1 MTSILVVSHSK
12 DLVQGLCALLYQIS
26 NNKVQLEGV
35 GGIESKDTPFGSDPL
50 MIKEALER
58 LNTPKGT
65 LVFCDLGSSLLSV
78 EMALEFLNEDQKK
91 QVKISTGPLVE
102 GSLVAAAL
110 IASGAE
116 FSHVWKESNQALA
129 SKQKHLDDDT
139 TKSYHQTKDEKSISF
154 CFKIKNKHGIHA
166 RPAAQIVKIT
176 TQYTSQIFLQSISQG
191 IRKVDGKS
199 INQVLSLGVASG
211 EEVIITCVG
220 QDSQQALDSLKELI
234 FNNFYEEECEGETV
248 IESEKKSRRK
258 KPNEYY
264 GTSLLSGCAEGS
276 AFLVHKKNLEI
287 PQYNVK
293 YPFKEWKRLENAL
306 NKVKDSLAQ
315 ALFQAKHL
323 NKKERAVLEAQLLS
337 LEDPVLLDAC
347 SQCIFIEKINAE
359 KALAVSFKEVTSQF
373 DQLEDVYLKERVND
387 LNVLLDQLIRVL
399 LSQGVHIQPP
409 SKESILI
416 AEDLSPFEVAKLD
429 PKYIRGVVLCG
440 GSQIS
445 HSSILLRSIGI
456 PTLIEA
462 GKECLEIA
470 PDTQLFLDSGK
481 GVLTLK
487 RNSLRTP
494 KKAFVKKNLPV
505 SIMANIHDIE
515 GAHKAIAYGADGI
528 GLLRTELLFMESLY
542 LTPEETQYKAYS
554 EIASLMKGLPVVI
567 RTFDVGGDKEHPAL
581 LNENNPFLGL
591 RGLRYSLH
599 QIDLFKIHLKAILR
613 ACSHGTIWLSLPFV
627 SRLEELLKV
636 KELIDELAQEI
647 GMKKRPPLGVLI
659 EIPSAAIVLEHFIKY
674 IDFVDIGSND
684 LTQYTL
690 AADRTNPNVSDICNP
705 LEPSVLLLIKKIH
718 DICKQHKVHTS
729 VCGEF
734 AGNTLGFSFLSSLGV
749 DVCSVSPHVI
759 HTLHEE
765 YRGIF
770 NLDDLWKCQT
780 KEQVLSFFRECGF

>member
-26 NNKVQLEGV
+26 KNKVQFEGV

-58 LNTPKGT
+58 LYTPKGT

-102 GSLVAAAL
+102 GALVAVAL
-110 IASGAE
+110 IAAGAE

-129 SKQKHLDDDT
+129 SKQKHLEHDT
-139 TKSYHQTKDEKSISF
+139 TESYRQTKDEKSISF

-166 RPAAQIVKIT
+166 RPAAQIVKIA
-176 TQYTSQIFLQSISQG
+176 TQYSSQIYLQSISQG
-191 IRKVDGKS
+191 IRRVDGKS
-199 INQVLSLGVASG
+199 INQVLSLGVTSG

-220 QDSQQALDSLKELI
+220 KDNQQAIDSLKELI
-234 FNNFYEEECEGETV
+234 FNNFYEEESECETAVVPEQ
-248 IESEKKSRRK
+248 KSRSK
-258 KPNEYY
+258 EPNVYY

-276 AFLVHKKNLEI
+276 AFLMHRQSLEI
-287 PQYNVK
+287 PHYTVK
-293 YPFKEWKRLENAL
+293 YPFKEWRRLEKAL

-323 NKKERAVLEAQLLS
+323 NIKDKAVLEAQLLS
-337 LEDPVLLDAC
+337 LEDPILLDAC
-347 SQCIFIEKINAE
+347 SHCIFFEKINAE
-359 KALAVSFKEVTSQF
+359 KAFAISFKEVISQF
-373 DQLEDVYLKERVND
+373 EQLDDAYLTERASD
-387 LNVLLDQLIRVL
+387 LNALLDQLIRAL
-399 LSQGVHIQPP
+399 LVQSIHINLPKKP
-409 SKESILI
+409 SILI

-429 PKYIRGVVLCG
+429 PRNVLGVVLCG

-462 GKECLEIA
+462 GKECLEIS

-487 RNSLRTP
+487 RNSHKTP
-494 KKAFVKKNLPV
+494 KKTFEKKNLPI
-505 SIMANIHDIE
+505 SIMVNIHDIE

-599 QIDLFKIHLKAILR
+599 QIELFKIHLKSILR
-613 ACSHGTIWLSLPFV
+613 ASSHGTIWLSLPFV

-636 KELIDELAQEI
+636 KELIDEIAQEL
-647 GMKKRPPLGVLI
+647 GMKELPPLGVLI
-659 EIPSAAIVLEHFIKY
+659 EIPSAAVVLEHFIKY

-690 AADRTNPNVSDICNP
+690 AADRTNPNVSDICDP
-705 LEPSVLLLIKKIH
+705 LEPSVLLLIKKVH

-759 HTLHEE
+759 HTLHEG
-765 YRGIF
+765 YRGILK
-770 NLDDLWKCQT
+770 LDDLWKCQT